1 MQLKDTK
8 SPLSW
13 RCPCLLL
20 HSRNFLLLPPGT
32 KASESDNDYRKEQ
45 QYKSN
50 AQTPN
55 GLPKV
60 RPASGPIMIDMVA
73 QDSEQAKVSGYHD
86 QAQDPGHECS

>member
-1 MQLKDTK
+1 MPLEDTE
-8 SPLSW
+8 SLLP
-13 RCPCLLL
+13 RHCPCLLL
-20 HSRNFLLLPPGT
+20 HSRNFLLPPGT
-32 KASESDNDYRKEQ
+32 KASESDNDHRKEQ

-73 QDSEQAKVSGYHD
+73 QDPE
-86 QAQDPGHECS
+86 